1 MGGLG
6 LRLRRF
12 APIAGVAGQSLL
24 LVSLV
29 VLPSYLCG
37 LASGRSGR
45 AVLVLVVGSLVFLRL
60 ALLRLDL
67 LC

>member
-12 APIAGVAGQSLL
+12 APIAGVAGQSLR

-29 VLPSYLCG
+29 VLPSYLSW
-37 LASGRSGR
+37 LASGPPGR
-45 AVLVLVVGSLVFLRL
+45 AVLVLAVGGLD
-60 ALLRLDL
+60 LLRLDL
-67 LC
+67 LRLDLLR